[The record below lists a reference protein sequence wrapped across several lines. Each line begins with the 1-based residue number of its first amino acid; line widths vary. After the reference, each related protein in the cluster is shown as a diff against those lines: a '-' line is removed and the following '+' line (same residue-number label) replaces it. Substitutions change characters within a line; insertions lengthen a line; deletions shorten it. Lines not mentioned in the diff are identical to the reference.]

1 MAGFFDSL
9 YGASSGS
16 QTTSGS
22 GLGKRQRQLINMQM
36 ELAGL
41 QLDAVRSAI
50 NTGQT
55 AGGADGGTAPGQ
67 LVQDQIQFFQDELKR
82 IEPGGDPEQQRLI
95 QESADRAIESGL
107 IDVERVRTQSIDD
120 LLGRIA
126 PSRGLR
132 PGDSPIVDRGGNI
145 IAESVRQAG
154 QLTSGIRGQQADFE
168 RQLREQ
174 AFNNRLTLGAA
185 LGDIGQNQ
193 QKLGMGLASGVP
205 SNVGGTLAAISGS
218 RGSTTDFSGDGSFA
232 QGLQNVSGALRGG
245 GALLSA
251 GNAASQGQGLAAFSA
266 EELKDI
272 EGPER
277 RKRKA
282 ISTKDIL
289 EAVKRLDIRAWKYK
303 NEAQGALGLDGA
315 RHVGP
320 MAGDWQREM
329 TRATRGPI
337 GDGLTINM
345 TDAVGASLA
354 AIQAMGKKIDTLER
368 AV

>member
-218 RGSTTDFSGDGSFA
+218 RGSTTDFNGDGSFG
-232 QGLQNVSGALRGG
+232 QGLKNVSGLAA
-245 GALLSA
+245 GAGSLISA
-251 GNAASQGQGLAAFSA
+251 GNMASQGNYSFSA

-289 EAVKRLDIRAWKYK
+289 EAVKRLDIRAWKYRI
-303 NEAQGALGLDGA
+303 EAREALGLDSA

-354 AIQAMGKKIDTLER
+354 AIQAMGKKIDKLER
-368 AV
+368 AA